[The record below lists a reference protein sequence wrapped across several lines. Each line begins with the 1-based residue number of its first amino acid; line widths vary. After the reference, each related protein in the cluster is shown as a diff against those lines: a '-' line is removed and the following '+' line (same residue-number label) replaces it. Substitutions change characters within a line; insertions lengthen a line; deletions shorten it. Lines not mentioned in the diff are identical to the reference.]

1 MSQNK
6 LEGHEVFV
14 ELVNGT
20 GEELPLSAEYV
31 AQAVQDVLVVTGW
44 KYGDPIPSDSLF
56 MEEILENNPA
66 LITNQG
72 ARNILRTMFAY
83 VSVLTKNLEFVA
95 QVTDRQ
101 AGLSLLFD
109 SQCRLKQSR
118 LGIPRAI
125 FPSIPHS
132 FKLKGSDEP
141 RSPFDDI
148 VQYAVEVLLN
158 GGKLESMIS
167 SIRQH
172 TVEKGAG
179 HLPPEVVIDG
189 AIPKVAEKFAERY
202 PLYQCRDKVRM
213 VERMMQQLLFTEV
226 TSRVK
231 LLNTVIGGYS
241 YLGFR
246 SDLSANTD
254 LNAFLLCIERDI
266 REKYEIPEPAVNS
279 TVEVSMKQDIE
290 KASSGDL
297 TPEQANQE
305 ADAAELRLHASQDPA
320 SEKSY
325 PEADLRATPAEMR
338 LNRVWLEFEK
348 VALDAAIK
356 GIPMTVL
363 ERVLIASAPEWI
375 DSTQLTSIVNTAVEL
390 YAERLI
396 RMPVFDEF
404 TYAMFD
410 EISLLDLAEKFNM
423 DIREVRVKYADWKN
437 HCDSWGNSKFNN
449 LMLILI
455 RI

>member
-14 ELVNGT
+14 ELVSGI
-20 GEELPLSAEYV
+20 GAELPLSAEYV

-101 AGLSLLFD
+101 AGLSMLFD

-141 RSPFDDI
+141 R
-148 VQYAVEVLLN
+148 
-158 GGKLESMIS
+158 
-167 SIRQH
+167 
-172 TVEKGAG
+172 
-179 HLPPEVVIDG
+179 
-189 AIPKVAEKFAERY
+189 
-202 PLYQCRDKVRM
+202 
-213 VERMMQQLLFTEV
+213 
-226 TSRVK
+226 
-231 LLNTVIGGYS
+231 
-241 YLGFR
+241 
-246 SDLSANTD
+246 
-254 LNAFLLCIERDI
+254 
-266 REKYEIPEPAVNS
+266 
-279 TVEVSMKQDIE
+279 EVSMKQDIE

-305 ADAAELRLHASQDPA
+305 ADAAELRLHASQDPV

-325 PEADLRATPAEMR
+325 PEVDLRATPAEMR

-348 VALDAAIK
+348 AALDAAIK

-375 DSTQLTSIVNTAVEL
+375 DSTQLTSVVNAAVEL